1 MLKETLQSQTTRRT
15 FLAATGAAGIVAALA
30 ACSGPASTIAKA
42 GTAGAAGT
50 IDKNGT
56 ITAGMSYALN
66 TGFDPMTTTGALT
79 MAANWHTLEGLV
91 ELDPVTRKAAA
102 ALGAALPK
110 QVNDTTYTVQLRKG
124 AKFHDGSPVTID
136 DVIYSFQRVL
146 DPANASIYAGF
157 LPFLTAAGITKVDD
171 STVKFTTAYPF
182 PLFAERISVVKV
194 VPKALVEADQKKF
207 DALPT
212 GTGPYKITSATANDK
227 LTFERFDGYN
237 GPRPALAAAMT
248 WNLLAD
254 PAARV
259 SAMQSKRVNAIEDV
273 PYLNVDG
280 LGRVVKTQSVQS
292 FGLLFMMFNTS
303 QKPFDDKRVRQA
315 FFYAI
320 DMDKLIANGMLG
332 NAEAASS
339 YVQKGH
345 PDYVKA
351 KTVYKHDPAKAKA
364 LLKEAGVSDLAI
376 TLLTTDTGWVK
387 DVAPLIKED
396 LDAAGIATTLDIGQ
410 SAGQYKKV
418 DNNQYQVMVAPGDPS
433 VFGNDADL
441 LLRWFYANNL
451 WAQKRY
457 RWNSGADFEKLQSLL
472 DAGARESDPK
482 KQLAT
487 WSQIYDLISDEVPL
501 YPLLHRKLPTA
512 WDPNALSGFQPISMT
527 GLSFLDVGSTK

>member
-1 MLKETLQSQTTRRT
+1 MLKESLHKEASRRT

-30 ACSGPASTIAKA
+30 ACSGPPSTTGKA
-42 GTAGAAGT
+42 ATSGATGAV
-50 IDKNGT
+50 DKNGT
-56 ITAGMSYALN
+56 ITAGMSYALG

-91 ELDPVTRKAAA
+91 ELDPVTRKAYA
-102 ALGAALPK
+102 ALGSALPK
-110 QVNDTTYTVQLRKG
+110 QVDDTTYTVSLRKS
-124 AKFHDGSPVTID
+124 ATFHDGSSVTVD
-136 DVIYSFQRVL
+136 DVLFSFQRVL
-146 DPANASIYAGF
+146 DPANASLYAGF
-157 LPFLTAAGITKVDD
+157 LPFLTADSVTKVDD
-171 STVKFTTAYPF
+171 STVQFKTAYPF
-182 PLFAERISVVKV
+182 SLFAERISVVKI
-194 VPKALVEADQKKF
+194 VPKALVQADPKAF

-212 GTGPYKITSATANDK
+212 GTGPYKITAATANDK
-227 LTFERFDGYN
+227 LTFERFDAYN
-237 GPRPALAAAMT
+237 GSRPALAAGMT

-254 PAARV
+254 PSARV

-280 LGRVVKTQSVQS
+280 LSRVVKTESVQS

-303 QKPFDDKRVRQA
+303 MKPFDDKRVRQA

-320 DMDKLIANGMLG
+320 DIDKLIANGMLG

-339 YVQKGH
+339 YVQKTH

-351 KTVYKHDPAKAKA
+351 KTVYKHDAAKAKA
-364 LLKEAGVSDLAI
+364 LLKEAGVSNLSI

-418 DNNQYQVMVAPGDPS
+418 DNNQFEVMIAPGDPS

-441 LLRWFYANNL
+441 LLRWFYADNI
-451 WAQKRY
+451 WSQKRY

-472 DAGARESDPK
+472 DQGAQEADRK

-487 WSQIYDLISDEVPL
+487 WGQIYDLVSDEVPL

-512 WDPNALSGFQPISMT
+512 WNPGALTDFKPISMT
-527 GLSFLDVGSTK
+527 GLSFLGVGPTK